1 MALPRAVREWL
12 SEYKALSPE
21 EMPSYVSTVRQNEE
35 LVTSLYCLFD
45 SLPSL
50 ESLEPVYHQLF
61 EFYRTRELGLKSFT
75 LEFVPTLI
83 WLYLSSLSING
94 KKGTNG
100 LEAFLLAV
108 YNLEIVDPDG
118 KPKVKSF
125 RIPTFGQSSVYHEPV
140 SLGSLAL
147 TESVLSR
154 YNQTEAKIWQS
165 GPFPQYEAINS
176 QNRQGILAYL
186 IQCYNVDVANLS
198 PVSHQ
203 MMCKACSRIAT
214 TGFTNLHQLEEDEGQ
229 PLASF
234 RIGEERSKGKRRSQ
248 VGELPP
254 RIPVSPALLVE
265 MLSGI
270 YYIMYNGQT
279 TPGIKAAV
287 DIHHRASYELYADVL
302 LVTNA
307 IRNSLQ
313 CNAAGHSDGPMG
325 ISMSLTPATS
335 GHTISKSAITNASF
349 RARKLPE
356 DISIPSTE
364 EGAKLQTIDED
375 GDAHKPIL
383 KSTKSGKLSAAFG
396 KKGDKFKLKDSKKE
410 GETTPRQ
417 NGDSVDSVQVGV
429 VKNSSRSIVDS
440 IEMQKY
446 STHDDLDEKISSSS
460 GGSSILQMAKLKT
473 TTALGLTK
481 EQKNKHSR
489 NPSSSSVNTENYSTD
504 L

>member
-1 MALPRAVREWL
+1 MSLPKAVREWL
-12 SEYKALSPE
+12 SEYKGLGDDEVAG
-21 EMPSYVSTVRQNEE
+21 YVTTVRQNEE

-61 EFYRTRELGLKSFT
+61 EFYRSREEGLRRFT

-94 KKGTNG
+94 KKGSGG

-108 YNLEIVDPDG
+108 YNLEIIDPDG

-125 RIPTFGQSSVYHEPV
+125 RIPSFGQASVYHEPAN
-140 SLGSLAL
+140 LGSLSL

-154 YNQTEAKIWQS
+154 YNQTEAKIWQT

-176 QNRQGILAYL
+176 QNRQAILAYL
-186 IQCYNVDVANLS
+186 LQCYNADVANLS
-198 PVSHQ
+198 PMSHQ

-229 PLASF
+229 PLAGF

-279 TPGIKAAV
+279 SPGIKAAV
-287 DIHHRASYELYADVL
+287 DIHHRACYQLYADVL

-307 IRNSLQ
+307 IRDSLQ

-349 RARKLPE
+349 RARKLPD
-356 DISIPSTE
+356 DISIPTVE
-364 EGAKLQTIDED
+364 DATKLQTIEED
-375 GDAHKPIL
+375 GDVHKPFL
-383 KSTKSGKLSAAFG
+383 KSSKSGKLTAAFG
-396 KKGDKFKLKDSKKE
+396 KKLLEKTKSKDSRKE
-410 GETTPRQ
+410 SDTSLRQ
-417 NGDSVDSVQVGV
+417 NGDSVDSGQGSTA
-429 VKNSSRSIVDS
+429 KNSSRTIVDN

-446 STHDDLDEKISSSS
+446 SSYDDFSVEEKNSSSL
-460 GGSSILQMAKLKT
+460 LQMAKLKT
-473 TTALGLTK
+473 SNALGLSK
-481 EQKNKHSR
+481 ESKAKHTR
-489 NPSSSSVNTENYSTD
+489 NPSTSSVNTDNYSTD

>member
-12 SEYKALSPE
+12 SEYKALSADE
-21 EMPSYVSTVRQNEE
+21 LPSYVSTVRQNEE

-61 EFYRTRELGLKSFT
+61 EFYRSRESGLKRFT

-94 KKGTNG
+94 KKGSTG

-108 YNLEIVDPDG
+108 YNLEIVDSDG

-186 IQCYNVDVANLS
+186 IQCYNVDVASLS

-270 YYIMYNGQT
+270 YFIMYNGQT
-279 TPGIKAAV
+279 SPGIKAAV
-287 DIHHRASYELYADVL
+287 DIHHRACYELYADVL

-356 DISIPSTE
+356 DISIPTTE
-364 EGAKLQTIDED
+364 EGVKLQTIEED
-375 GDAHKPIL
+375 GDSHKPVL
-383 KSTKSGKLSAAFG
+383 KSSKSGKLSAAFG
-396 KKGDKFKLKDSKKE
+396 KKGEKFKLKDSKKE
-410 GETTPRQ
+410 GETTRQ
-417 NGDSVDSVQVGV
+417 NGDSVDNVQVNV
-429 VKNSSRSIVDS
+429 VKNSSRSIVDT

-446 STHDDLDEKISSSS
+446 STHEDLDEKISGGG

-473 TTALGLTK
+473 TSALGLTK
-481 EQKNKHSR
+481 ELKNKHSR